1 MGLGRN
7 HSGAI
12 MDQSRSENR
21 NQFPECAKLV
31 DEMREIFGEVQVHW
45 VREGSIEKG
54 KKGEEGIKIS

>member
-1 MGLGRN
+1 MN
-7 HSGAI
+7 
-12 MDQSRSENR
+12 QSRSENR

-54 KKGEEGIKIS
+54 KKGEEGVQAS

>member
-1 MGLGRN
+1 VK
-7 HSGAI
+7 S
-12 MDQSRSENR
+12 SKSENR